1 MVVKMLQELFTRGTP
16 VGYFDPSFEQFDA
29 FVTKL
34 LDARETVHSTK
45 NTSQSAQEF
54 LLTSLIDI
62 HKADLC

>member
-1 MVVKMLQELFTRGTP
+1 
-16 VGYFDPSFEQFDA
+16 
-29 FVTKL
+29 VTKL